1 MCQSFV
7 DCKYYWG
14 ELRTRRK
21 KPTNEKWTLEKGRE
35 MKKLRKMLSIVLS
48 AIVILIVIVAVAV
61 SLFANNALTVAIESA
76 ATKALN
82 VGVSVDEV
90 DLSIL
95 RSGLGIRNLVINNPP
110 GYQHDTLLELTE
122 GRVTVETRSLLSD
135 VVNIKDVTLDGVNV
149 VLEQRGIS
157 GNNLQDIMKELPAKE
172 KQTSEPAGKKLHID
186 SLEVTNIKVN
196 VKLLPIPGK
205 IDTLTLE
212 LAPIK
217 MTDLGGEDDL
227 DTIALSREILL
238 AIAGRIAEQGAG
250 LLPDEMLGSLVSELG
265 KLGALPDVLMET
277 GGKLLEAGTGVG
289 KGASDAG
296 KSIGEGV
303 IKGAENVGKGITDG
317 LKGLLKKKEKDE

>member
-1 MCQSFV
+1 
-7 DCKYYWG
+7 
-14 ELRTRRK
+14 
-21 KPTNEKWTLEKGRE
+21 

-48 AIVILIVIVAVAV
+48 AIVILTVMIAVAV
-61 SLFANNALTVAIESA
+61 SLFANNALAVAIESA

-82 VGVSVDEV
+82 VGVSVSEV

-95 RSGLGIRNLVINNPP
+95 RGGLDIRNLVINNPP

-122 GRVTVETRSLLSD
+122 GHVTVDTRSLLSD

-186 SLEVTNIKVN
+186 SLEVTNIEVN

-205 IDTLTLE
+205 MDTLTLK

-217 MTDLGGEDDL
+217 MTDLGGEGDL
-227 DTIALSREILL
+227 DTIALSRKILL
-238 AIAGRIAEQGAG
+238 AIAGGIAEQGAG

-265 KLGALPDVLMET
+265 KLGALPDVLMEK
-277 GGKLLEAGTGVG
+277 GGKLLEAATGAG
-289 KGASDAG
+289 KGAGGAG

-303 IKGAENVGKGITDG
+303 IKGAEDVGKGITDG
-317 LKGLLKKKEKDE
+317 LKGLLKKERKGRL